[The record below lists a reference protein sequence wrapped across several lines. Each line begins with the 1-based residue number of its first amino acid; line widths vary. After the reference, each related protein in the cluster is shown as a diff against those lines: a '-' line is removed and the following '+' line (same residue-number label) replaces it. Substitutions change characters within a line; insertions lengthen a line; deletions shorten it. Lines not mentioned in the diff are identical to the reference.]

1 MLPRRIGINL
11 LYLIPGKVGG
21 TEIYARELIHE
32 LATALADHELVVFV
46 VREAK
51 APLAEEGWP
60 ENVSI
65 CVLPING
72 ANKPMRAFAELFL
85 LPWYARRERV
95 RFMHSMGTTGAPFT
109 PGTRVV
115 TVHDLIF
122 HHHPE
127 TFPGVAQKGLELLV
141 PLGAR
146 RSQRVLADSQAT
158 KDDLIE
164 TYGIDGKKIDVVL
177 LGFGHS
183 QSSTPTDAVTIRE
196 RFALGHAKVVLCVA
210 SSLAHKN
217 VPRLID
223 AFAETFSGDADRPVL
238 VVAGHAGL
246 GQEHLVE
253 QVGELGVGDS
263 VRFTG
268 WVDNEDLEGL
278 YAVADVF
285 AYPTLR
291 EGFGMPV
298 LEAMARSTPV
308 VCSNTSSVPEVAGDA
323 ALTFDPTDTK
333 EIGDAVKR
341 VLSDTAL
348 AAELRARGNARV
360 KDFTW
365 SASATATIGS
375 YMRAIGADQSD
386 GHN

>member
-1 MLPRRIGINL
+1 M
-11 LYLIPGKVGG
+11 LYLVPGKVGG

-32 LATALADHELVVFV
+32 LAAELAEHELVVFV
-46 VREAK
+46 VREAEQ
-51 APLAEEGWP
+51 PLQAERWP
-60 ENVSI
+60 ANVRI
-65 CVLPING
+65 RVLPVNG
-72 ANKPMRAFAELFL
+72 ENKPMRALAELFL

-95 RFMHSMGTTGAPFT
+95 KFMHSMGTTGAPFT

-127 TFPGVAQKGLELLV
+127 TFPGLAQKGLELLV

-146 RSQRVLADSQAT
+146 RSQRILADSQAT

-164 TYGIDGKKIDVVL
+164 TYGIDGAKIDVVL

-183 QSSTPTDAVTIRE
+183 QSATPTNSMTIRE
-196 RFALGHAKVVLCVA
+196 RFELGDSKVILCVA

-217 VPRLID
+217 IPRLID
-223 AFAETFSGDADRPVL
+223 AYAESFADDPGRPAL

-246 GQEHLVE
+246 GQEHLI
-253 QVGELGVGDS
+253 QQAADRGVSES

-268 WVDNEDLEGL
+268 WIENEDLEGL

-298 LEAMARSTPV
+298 LEAMARGTAV

-323 ALTFDPTDTK
+323 AVLFDPTDTTA
-333 EIGDAVKR
+333 IGSAIKR
-341 VLSDTAL
+341 VLGDDSL
-348 AAELRARGNARV
+348 ADDLRQRGLARV

-365 SASATATIGS
+365 TASARVTIGS
-375 YMRAIGADQSD
+375 YWRAVGDDPSD

>member
-1 MLPRRIGINL
+1 M
-11 LYLIPGKVGG
+11 
-21 TEIYARELIHE
+21 
-32 LATALADHELVVFV
+32 VFA
-46 VREAK
+46 VREAEEALK
-51 APLAEEGWP
+51 AEGWP
-60 ENVSI
+60 SNVR
-65 CVLPING
+65 VRALPVSG

-85 LPWYARRERV
+85 LPWYARAENLK
-95 RFMHSMGTTGAPFT
+95 FMHSMGTTGAPLT

-127 TFPGVAQKGLELLV
+127 TFPGPAQKGLELLV
-141 PLGAR
+141 PFGAR
-146 RSQRVLADSQAT
+146 RSQRILADSQAT

-164 TYGIDGKKIDVVL
+164 TYGIDAEKIDVVL

-183 QSSTPTDAVTIRE
+183 RSAQPTKPATIRE
-196 RFALGHAKVVLCVA
+196 RYELRDAKVILCVA

-217 VPRLID
+217 IPRLID
-223 AFAETFSGDADRPVL
+223 AYAETFANDPARPVL

-246 GQEHLVE
+246 GQDHLI
-253 QVGELGVGDS
+253 QQAADRGVGEF

-278 YAVADVF
+278 YTVADVF

-298 LEAMARSTPV
+298 LEAMARGTAV
-308 VCSNTSSVPEVAGDA
+308 VCSNTSSVPEVVGDA
-323 ALTFDPTDTK
+323 AVMFDPTDTSA
-333 EIGDAVKR
+333 IGAAIRR
-341 VLSDTAL
+341 VLDDDTL
-348 AAELRARGNARV
+348 AHDLRQRGLARV

-365 SASATATIGS
+365 TASARATVDS
-375 YMRAIGADQSD
+375 YRRALGGDPADR
-386 GHN
+386 HN

>member
-1 MLPRRIGINL
+1 MLPQRIGINL
-11 LYLIPGKVGG
+11 LYLVPGKVGG

-32 LATALADHELVVFV
+32 LACELADHELVVFV
-46 VREAK
+46 VREAE
-51 APLAEEGWP
+51 APLKAEGWP

-65 CVLPING
+65 RVLPVNG
-72 ANKPMRAFAELFL
+72 ANKPMRALAELFL
-85 LPWYARRERV
+85 LPWFARRERV

-109 PGTRVV
+109 PGVRVV

-127 TFPGVAQKGLELLV
+127 TFPGPAQKGLELLV

-164 TYGIDGKKIDVVL
+164 TYEIDGEKIDVVL

-183 QSSTPTDAVTIRE
+183 QSATPTDAVTIRK
-196 RFALGHAKVVLCVA
+196 RFKLGDSKVVLCVA

-223 AFAETFSGDADRPVL
+223 AYAEAFGSVDDRPVL

-253 QVGELGVGDS
+253 QVAALGIADS

-268 WVDNEDLEGL
+268 WVENEDLEGL

-298 LEAMARSTPV
+298 LEAMARNTPV

-323 ALTFDPTDTK
+323 AIKFDPMNTTA
-333 EIGDAVKR
+333 IGNAIKR
-341 VLSDTAL
+341 VLDDDAL
-348 AAELRARGNARV
+348 ADELRIRGKARV

-365 SASATATIGS
+365 TASATATIGS

>member
-1 MLPRRIGINL
+1 M
-11 LYLIPGKVGG
+11 PGKVGG

-32 LATALADHELVVFV
+32 LAAALPEHEFVVFV
-46 VREAK
+46 VREAAEPLK
-51 APLAEEGWP
+51 AEGWP
-60 ENVSI
+60 SNVRI
-65 CVLPING
+65 RVLPVNG
-72 ANKPMRAFAELFL
+72 SNKPLRALAELFL
-85 LPWYARRERV
+85 LPWFARREGV

-127 TFPGVAQKGLELLV
+127 TFPGPAQKGLELLV

-164 TYGIDGKKIDVVL
+164 TYDIDREKIDVVL

-183 QSSTPTDAVTIRE
+183 QSATPTDATTIRE
-196 RFALGHAKVVLCVA
+196 RFELGDSKVVLCVA

-223 AFAETFSGDADRPVL
+223 AYAETFADDPDRPVL

-253 QVGELGVGDS
+253 QVAALGVIDS

-268 WVDNEDLEGL
+268 WVENEDLEGL

-291 EGFGMPV
+291 EGFGLPV
-298 LEAMARSTPV
+298 LEAMARNTPV
-308 VCSNTSSVPEVAGDA
+308 VCSNTSSVPQVAGDA
-323 ALTFDPTDTK
+323 AIKFDPTDTAAIGAAIK
-333 EIGDAVKR
+333 QVLGDA
-341 VLSDTAL
+341 AL
-348 AAELRARGNARV
+348 ADDLRARGDARV

-365 SASATATIGS
+365 AASAQATIGS
-375 YMRAIGADQSD
+375 YLRAVGADPRD

>member
-1 MLPRRIGINL
+1 MLP
-11 LYLIPGKVGG
+11 V
-21 TEIYARELIHE
+21 
-32 LATALADHELVVFV
+32 
-46 VREAK
+46 
-51 APLAEEGWP
+51 
-60 ENVSI
+60 
-65 CVLPING
+65 NG
-72 ANKPMRAFAELFL
+72 ANKPLRALAELFL
-85 LPWYARRERV
+85 LPWFARREKV

-127 TFPGVAQKGLELLV
+127 TFPGPAQKGLELLV

-164 TYGIDGKKIDVVL
+164 TYDIEGEKIDVVL

-183 QSSTPTDAVTIRE
+183 QSATPTDAAAIRE
-196 RFALGHAKVVLCVA
+196 RYELGDSKVVLCVA

-223 AFAETFSGDADRPVL
+223 AYAETFAGDPDRPVL

-253 QVGELGVGDS
+253 QVAALGVSDS

-268 WVDNEDLEGL
+268 WVENEDLEGL

-291 EGFGMPV
+291 EGFGLPV
-298 LEAMARSTPV
+298 LEAMARDTPV

-323 ALTFDPTDTK
+323 AIKFDPTDTAA
-333 EIGDAVKR
+333 IGAAIKQ
-341 VLSDTAL
+341 VLGDPAL
-348 AAELRARGNARV
+348 ADDLRARGAARV

-365 SASATATIGS
+365 AASAQSTIGS
-375 YMRAIGADQSD
+375 YLRAVGADPAD

>member
-1 MLPRRIGINL
+1 M
-11 LYLIPGKVGG
+11 PGKVGG

-32 LATALADHELVVFV
+32 LAAELPDRDFVVFV
-46 VREAK
+46 VREAER
-51 APLAEEGWP
+51 PLIDEGWP
-60 ENVSI
+60 ANVRLR
-65 CVLPING
+65 VLPING
-72 ANKPMRAFAELFL
+72 ENKPMRAFAELFL
-85 LPWYARRERV
+85 LPWFARREGV
-95 RFMHSMGTTGAPFT
+95 KFMHSMGTTGAPFT
-109 PGTRVV
+109 AGTRVV

-127 TFPGVAQKGLELLV
+127 TFPGLAQKGLELLV

-164 TYGIDGKKIDVVL
+164 TYGIDGAKIDVVL

-183 QSSTPTDAVTIRE
+183 QSAAPTAAPAIRDRFNLGDSAVI
-196 RFALGHAKVVLCVA
+196 LCVA

-217 VPRLID
+217 IPRLID
-223 AFAETFSGDADRPVL
+223 AYAATFGDDPERPVL
-238 VVAGHAGL
+238 VIAGHAGL
-246 GQEHLVE
+246 GQDHLVE
-253 QVGELGVGDS
+253 QVTTLGVGDS

-268 WVDNEDLEGL
+268 WVANEDLEGL
-278 YAVADVF
+278 YVVADVF

-298 LEAMARSTPV
+298 LEAMARGTAV

-323 ALTFDPTDTK
+323 AVTFDPTDTSA
-333 EIGDAVKR
+333 IGAAIDR

-348 AAELRARGNARV
+348 AEDLRRRGLERV

-365 SASATATIGS
+365 TASARATVGS
-375 YMRAIGADQSD
+375 YRRAVGADPSD